1 MKKGFA
7 IILVSVWFLGAI
19 LFTSPSAHAVTT
31 LKFGTIDSPMSA
43 LGQGVGLFAK
53 LVEEKTKGQV
63 KINVGYSSAFGGWAA
78 LLSSVEMGSVDMM
91 VEDIGSWEFFD
102 PALRIVRFAYVFRDY
117 DHYVRYLNSPIFE
130 ESKKKLEARGHHI
143 LLPNKEAVWVRGP
156 YRVLASKKPVYT
168 ADDVKALKLRLYES
182 ETAKKVWGQALGATI
197 TVIPWGETYLALKQ
211 GMVDAVT
218 SPLDSLYDIKF
229 TEACKYVTEI
239 KEFYQNQTITINNKK
254 WQSFSPA
261 IQKAFNDSATQVAK
275 TMNERLYTQVEKDMQ
290 KMTDDHGAAFIRVS
304 LKSFQEK
311 VKPYVDELENQN
323 FWPKGLYGRI
333 QEIK

>member
-1 MKKGFA
+1 MKKGLG
-7 IILVSVWFLGAI
+7 ILLVCVLFVGCL
-19 LFTSPSAHAVTT
+19 LFTASPVRAVTT

-43 LGQGVGLFAK
+43 LGQGITLFGK
-53 LVEEKTKGQV
+53 LVEEKTKGEV
-63 KINVGYSSAFGGWAA
+63 KINFGYSSAFGGWAA

-117 DHYVRYLNSPIFE
+117 DHYVKYLNSPVCE
-130 ESKKKLEARGHHI
+130 ESKKKLLARGHQI
-143 LLPNKEAVWVRGP
+143 LIPNKDAVWVRGP
-156 YRVLASKKPVYT
+156 YRVLASKKPVFS
-168 ADDVKALKLRLYES
+168 ADDVKGLKLRLYES

-229 TEACKYVTEI
+229 TEVCKYVTEI
-239 KEFYQNQTITINNKK
+239 KEFYQNQTITINAKK

-261 IQKAFNDSATQVAK
+261 VQKAITDAATETAR
-275 TMNERLYTQVEKDMQ
+275 TMNTKLYAQVEKDMQ
-290 KMTDDHGAAFIRVS
+290 RMTDDHGAAFIRVS
-304 LKSFQEK
+304 TKSFQEK